1 METALRRFVLD
12 FVGDIKVDLTI
23 ESYIECI
30 IECILQTV
38 KNETWLSIMSDGFD
52 GWEFSSLYPV
62 HQFPGTSTFIC
73 DFLDFIVEERS
84 LGIFDN
90 LLEFLP
96 ILETS

>member
-1 METALRRFVLD
+1 MRRFVLD
-12 FVGDIKVDLTI
+12 FVDDVKVNLTI
-23 ESYIECI
+23 ESGIECI
-30 IECILQTV
+30 MEHVLQTV
-38 KNETWLSIMSDGFD
+38 KSETWLSIMSDGFD

-73 DFLDFIVEERS
+73 NFLDFIVEERS

>member
-1 METALRRFVLD
+1 MRRFVLD
-12 FVGDIKVDLTI
+12 FVDDVKVNLTI
-23 ESYIECI
+23 ESGIEWI
-30 IECILQTV
+30 MEHILQTV
-38 KNETWLSIMSDGFD
+38 KSETWLSIMSDGFD

-73 DFLDFIVEERS
+73 NFLDFIVEERS

>member
-12 FVGDIKVDLTI
+12 FVGDVKVDLTI

-30 IECILQTV
+30 IERVLQTV

-52 GWEFSSLYPV
+52 GWEFSSLYLV

-73 DFLDFIVEERS
+73 DFLDFIVKERS